1 MADEYPLK
9 SSSQLQQKGLNEALV
24 KGHIDSIKES
34 LSDVKEVYQRA
45 HFSLTNPV
53 FVKSGIVRELDMVI
67 ISWEGK
73 QVV

>member
-9 SSSQLQQKGLNEALV
+9 SSSQLRQKGLNEDLV

-34 LSDVKEVYQRA
+34 LSDVKEVYQ
-45 HFSLTNPV
+45 NQPV